1 MRRLRKKRLREQRLP
16 EDAVAVIAAGEYQGG
31 RGMFQKGQIYE
42 NVYMIFVDAAGHSN
56 VVRSNPRNASDQAF
70 DLLYQVVW
78 ERLQEAVGK
87 KGCGI
92 AEVWSWLGD
101 GGMFA
106 VHDEKEQVALETAL
120 MFARSVLL
128 KDLKRLRREFA
139 KNEINGEI
147 HLRIAV
153 HKGTIRYTEQGRQG
167 LIHSSDINWGAH
179 LEEVTPQDSVAI
191 SKDIYGIMGNNKQGF
206 VHAGRFEER
215 EVYVFTPRV
224 DAALV
229 RRNWTMAQGLEGL
242 GMVQGY
248 LQRVSQ
254 RDKAAL
260 INTARTRV
268 VDFGTTLTTCANYL
282 LSTERPAYYRDAV
295 ISLLNRGGSFVCYM
309 LAPDSP
315 GSRQL
320 AELRMEDTDGRL
332 EFSMERFK
340 AFKSKDIA
348 PMEGFQVYQ
357 YPLNSNMAAM
367 FIDPESEDGVCLYSS
382 YLNGVPK
389 DEEVLDRADMPH
401 YLVSRRKG
409 GMYEY
414 IWNYVSDYMEIAQRA
429 L

>member
-1 MRRLRKKRLREQRLP
+1 
-16 EDAVAVIAAGEYQGG
+16 
-31 RGMFQKGQIYE
+31 MFQKGQVYE

-56 VVRSNPRNASDQAF
+56 VVRSNPRDVSDQAF
-70 DLLYQVVW
+70 DLLYQKVW
-78 ERLQEAVGK
+78 GRLREAAEK

-106 VHDEKEQVALETAL
+106 VHDEREQVALETAL
-120 MFARSVLL
+120 MFARSVLQ
-128 KDLKRLRREFA
+128 KDLRGLRREFA
-139 KNEINGEI
+139 KREINGEI

-153 HKGTIRYTEQGRQG
+153 HKGTIRYTDQGQQG

-179 LEEVTPQDSVAI
+179 LEEATPQDSVAI
-191 SKDIYGIMGNNKQGF
+191 SKDVYGIMGKNKQGF
-206 VHAGRFEER
+206 VHGGRFEER
-215 EVYVFTPRV
+215 EVYVFTPKV

-229 RRNWTMAQGLEGL
+229 RRNWAASQGFEGL

-260 INTARTRV
+260 INTAKVRV

-282 LSTERPAYYRDAV
+282 FSTERPVYYRDAV

-309 LAPDSP
+309 LEPGSP
-315 GSRQL
+315 GAAQL
-320 AELRMEDTDGRL
+320 AELRMEDTDGKL
-332 EFSMERFK
+332 EFSMDRFK
-340 AFKSKDIA
+340 VFKGKEVA

-357 YPLNSNMAAM
+357 YKLNSNMAAM
-367 FIDPESEDGVCLYSS
+367 FIDPESEDGVCLYSP
-382 YLNGVPK
+382 YLNGMPK
-389 DEEVLDRADMPH
+389 GGEVLDRADMPH
-401 YLVSRRKG
+401 YLVSRKKG
-409 GMYEY
+409 GMYDY
-414 IWNYVSDYMEIAQRA
+414 LWNYVSEYMESARRA